1 MAFDM
6 EMRRE
11 IAESTAN
18 KIKRQVAY
26 YIKALRGR
34 HKRLIGGLAGL
45 PITKE
50 LANADTII
58 HARLSDP
65 RINDNYRTQLLILLK
80 NRVEPFED
88 LYHDGLIST
97 EDILYGKS
105 RHTQHEVLDAG
116 EALEDE
122 SEEDDTD
129 DTSK

>member
-1 MAFDM
+1 MGFDM

-58 HARLSDP
+58 QARLADP
-65 RINDNYRTQLLILLK
+65 RIDANYRKQLEILLTH
-80 NRVEPFED
+80 RVNPFSD
-88 LYHDGLIST
+88 LYFDGLIST
-97 EDILYGKS
+97 EDILYGKQ
-105 RHTQHEVLDAG
+105 RPTQHEILEVG

-122 SEEDDTD
+122 EAVEDEKDE
-129 DTSK
+129 